1 MIKMTVPIVFTC
13 IGAALLALF
22 CVKRIK
28 GSSPTVAMIKALV
41 SICFIATALSG
52 IAFTDFDMTHIR
64 FGLWIVM
71 GLICGMLGDIALDL
85 KYAHRKSNDQ
95 YTYAGFTAFLTGHV
109 LYDIALISEFY
120 KKGNILYLIIPVAI
134 CAVIAVFIRFSESL
148 LKVNYGKFRW
158 IVVLY
163 SPFLFSLMMF
173 SGSMAFLHSFR
184 NIGLDM
190 IFGGSVLFA
199 LSDLILNGTY
209 FGEGK
214 NRPVDIVTNHVT
226 YYIAQFAIALSLCFI
241 SK

>member
-1 MIKMTVPIVFTC
+1 MFVPLIFTC
-13 IGAALLALF
+13 IGAILLGVF
-22 CVKRIK
+22 CFKRIK

-41 SICFIATALSG
+41 SICFIATALTS
-52 IAFTDFDMTHIR
+52 IAFTDFDMKHIR
-64 FGLWIVM
+64 FGLWVVM
-71 GLICGMLGDIALDL
+71 GLIFGMLGDIALDL
-85 KYAHRKSNDQ
+85 KYAHRKSSDQ
-95 YTYAGFTAFLTGHV
+95 YTYAGFISFLAGHV
-109 LYDIALISEFY
+109 MYDIAMISEMY
-120 KKGNILYLIIPVAI
+120 IRGNKWHLIVPAII
-134 CAVIAVFIRFSESL
+134 CAVITVFIRFSEKP

-163 SPFLFSLMMF
+163 SPVLFSILVL
-173 SGSMAFLHSFR
+173 SGSLAWLHSWK

-190 IFGGSVLFA
+190 IFGGSVFFA

-241 SK
+241 GK